1 MRDPHVVRLHF
12 TIGSEEGTA
21 YRDPLPFSFSNA
33 FGKFEI
39 LGKALTVEPA
49 VHFATEKEAR
59 DGVEPFLRSW
69 EIDAD
74 LRFSLGTIRF
84 AFDRAEIIDRDPP
97 SPGSHVLMAGA
108 ARMTM
113 TGHPATLTLTR
124 RTYPPPPTQ
133 FGVTLDVQI
142 AYQRWR
148 NVRLGREP
156 LLGMAYW
163 LLTVM
168 DGLAGNR
175 RAAAVKFNVEP
186 KVLKTLG
193 HLSSTRGDLATARK
207 VSRAQQ
213 PLTGQEQS
221 WLEEAVKALILRMGQ
236 TSPGKAAPLS
246 MRDFPTL

>member
-21 YRDPLPFSFSNA
+21 YRDPPPLSFINA
-33 FGKFEI
+33 FGKFETQ
-39 LGKALTVEPA
+39 GKALTVEPA
-49 VHFATEKEAR
+49 VHFATEEEAR
-59 DGVEPFLRSW
+59 AGIEPFLRSW

-74 LRFSLGTIRF
+74 LRFDLGTIRF
-84 AFDRAEIIDRDPP
+84 VFDRAELIDRNPP
-97 SPGSHVLMAGA
+97 PPGSHVLMAGT
-108 ARMTM
+108 ARMTI
-113 TGHPATLTLTR
+113 TGHPATLTITR
-124 RTYPPPPTQ
+124 STYPPPPTQ

-168 DGLAGNR
+168 DRLAGNR
-175 RAAAVKFNVEP
+175 KAAAAMFNVDP

-193 HLSSTRGDLATARK
+193 QLSSTRGDLTTARK

-213 PLTGQEQS
+213 PLSSQEQS
-221 WLEEAVKALILRMGQ
+221 WLEEAVKALILRIGQ
-236 TSPGKAAPLS
+236 TSPGTAARLS
-246 MRDFPTL
+246 MRDLPTL